1 MNPQEQA
8 QHYYKT
14 AFNRWALELSYEKNH
29 LIAKSIAVYLV
40 EQIIDAYPHT
50 YDLEQEYLRG
60 GGASVNVIKNIRPN
74 MGYWRDVLIQIN
86 EIRGY
91 DNIHDADDSINS

>member
-1 MNPQEQA
+1 MNPQQQA

-50 YDLEQEYLRG
+50 YDLEEEYMTEG
-60 GGASVNVIKNIRPN
+60 EVVIAIRNIRPN
-74 MGYWRDVLIQIN
+74 MDYWGEVLEEVN
-86 EIRGY
+86 KIRGY
-91 DNIHDADDSINS
+91 DNNIHDTNDSTNS